1 MKQNGIVQES
11 TTKLPRTS
19 ARLFPPMLSDI
30 HVVGS
35 LTWCRI
41 RTRPRA
47 HADDDVEIRI
57 PV

>member
-1 MKQNGIVQES
+1 MAWYKSRPPNYLEPLRGS
-11 TTKLPRTS
+11 
-19 ARLFPPMLSDI
+19 FPPKLSDI
-30 HVVGS
+30 DHVVGS

-41 RTRPRA
+41 RTGPRA